1 MTGRAGGEPD
11 ARDAAAGDPTAM
23 PTLPPVSGTV
33 PVRPAGGG
41 ADAATLPPLPL
52 AAPPVAAPATHV
64 GDRSAILRR
73 RLTYIVMIAYAALMF
88 TPFLWSLIT
97 SFKTLPDSVRLTFI
111 PQPFTLD
118 AWRYVFENLN
128 PSIVRLF
135 ANSAGIALAITL
147 SNLVLA
153 SLAGYA
159 FARLR
164 FPGREVLFLVV
175 LATLMI
181 PDQLRLVPVYLM
193 MNALGL
199 TRGVGQYLAVVLVMA
214 VMGANIFLMRQYFLS
229 IPREIEEAARI
240 DGAGF
245 FTTFWRVML
254 PLATPALSAVAI
266 LQFQGAWNSFFWPLI
281 LLRDQAYFT
290 VPIALGFFRTAG
302 GFSTNYPPLM
312 AVVVLSTLPVLV
324 LYIFFQRYF
333 VEGIAASGVKG

>member
-1 MTGRAGGEPD
+1 MSGPSGPGTP
-11 ARDAAAGDPTAM
+11 AAIA
-23 PTLPPVSGTV
+23 PVA
-33 PVRPAGGG
+33 AGGG
-41 ADAATLPPLPL
+41 A
-52 AAPPVAAPATHV
+52 APRPAPAADVPEVRTV
-64 GDRSAILRR
+64 GDTRAHWRR
-73 RLTYIVMIAYAALMF
+73 RAAYALMIGYSILMF
-88 TPFLWSLIT
+88 TPFAWSVIT
-97 SFKTLPDSVRLTFI
+97 SFKTLPDSVRLTVVPDPI
-111 PQPFTLD
+111 TVD
-118 AWRYVFENLN
+118 AWRYVFQELQ
-128 PSIVRLF
+128 PSILRLF
-135 ANSAGIALAITL
+135 LNSGAIALTVTI

-164 FPGREVLFLVV
+164 FPGREILFLIV

-181 PDQLRLVPVYLM
+181 PDQLRLVPVYLI
-193 MNALGL
+193 MNGIGL
-199 TRGVGQYLAVVLVMA
+199 TRGFGQYIAVVLVMA

-266 LQFQGAWNSFFWPLI
+266 LQFQGAWNAFFWPLI
-281 LLRDQAYFT
+281 LLRDPNYFT
-290 VPIALGFFRTAG
+290 VPIALGFFRTQG

-312 AVVVLSTLPVLV
+312 AVVVLSTLPVLI
-324 LYIFFQRYF
+324 LYVFFQRYF